1 MQLKLR
7 VILNVKEDVL
17 RDIITVS
24 DISLKEFNKILYSVF
39 GFETQ
44 EVSTFFLTNDNW
56 EQLDEIKIFK
66 IDEND
71 QIMDKTSISNFFN
84 LKNDKIIYVY
94 DFLNYWTFFIELYD
108 IGEYVEMDKK
118 YKILNSIGD
127 VPKDPPSN
135 IFGEVG
141 DIDETDHDHNLQY

>member
-71 QIMDKTSISNFFN
+71 EIMDNTPISNFFN
-84 LKNDKIIYVY
+84 SENDKIIYVY
-94 DFLNYWTFFIELYD
+94 DFLNYWTFFVELYE
-108 IGEYVEMDKK
+108 IEEYVEIDKN

-135 IFGEVG
+135 IFGTN
-141 DIDETDHDHNLQY
+141 DDLDETNLDDNLQY

>member
-24 DISLKEFNKILYSVF
+24 DISLIEFNKILFNAF

-44 EVSTFFLTNDNW
+44 EISTFFLTNDNW

-71 QIMDKTSISNFFN
+71 DIMDNTPISNFLN

-108 IGEYVEMDKK
+108 IQEDIKMDKK
-118 YKILNSIGD
+118 YEILNSIGD

-135 IFGEVG
+135 IFGTN
-141 DIDETDHDHNLQY
+141 DDLDETNLDDNLQY